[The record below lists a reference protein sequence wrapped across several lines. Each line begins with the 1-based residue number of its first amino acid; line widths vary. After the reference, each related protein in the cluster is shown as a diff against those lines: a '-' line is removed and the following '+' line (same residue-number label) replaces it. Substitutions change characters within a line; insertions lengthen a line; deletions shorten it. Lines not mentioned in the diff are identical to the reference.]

1 MKLLTQKLQLRQE
14 AITLQTLNVF
24 HCFFIVFCV
33 IVFLESLFYLS
44 HAFLILEIV
53 VILFNANK
61 LPSCK
66 NLL

>member
-14 AITLQTLNVF
+14 VITLQALNVV
-24 HCFFIVFCV
+24 HCLLLVF
-33 IVFLESLFYLS
+33 FLESLFYLS

-53 VILFNANK
+53 VILFKANK
-61 LPSCK
+61 LPSRK